1 MIWKIALPLTGILA
15 LLIMLSMAKESRE
28 FPENV
33 AVLIE
38 NSCQGCHSTDSKN
51 VEAKEDLDFQK
62 WDEYKL
68 TKQISLLND
77 ICKMVEE
84 IESGSMPLKSYLLIQ
99 KDALLST
106 EQISLVC
113 DWIEAE
119 ASQTQYRYQ
128 SG

>member
-84 IESGSMPLKSYLLIQ
+84 DNMPPAKMLERFPEKALSGEDKKVI
-99 KDALLST
+99 
-106 EQISLVC
+106 C
-113 DWIEAE
+113 DWTKKE
-119 ASQTQYRYQ
+119 TQVMMQ
-128 SG
+128 SK